1 MEWRD
6 QGIILSTRKHGE
18 NSVILEVFTPS
29 QGRHAGVVRGGTSRK
44 MTPIL
49 QPGGQVE
56 VSWKARLSEHIG
68 SFSVEPI
75 RSRAL
80 ALGDRFSL
88 AGLNA
93 VTGLLSFALPEREA
107 HLTLYERTEPLLDL
121 LGNNELWPLAYLQW
135 ELALLDELGFG
146 LDLRSCAVTGQ
157 TEGLTHIS
165 PKSGR
170 AVTRE
175 GAGEWLDRM
184 LPLPPILLGEGADE
198 DRDVLAGLQATG
210 YFLETKLAPSLGNKP
225 LPDARARF
233 LDALSRR
240 SIS

>member
-6 QGIILSTRKHGE
+6 QGIILSARKHGE

-56 VSWKARLSEHIG
+56 VQWKARLSEHIG
-68 SFSVEPI
+68 SFTVEPL
-75 RSRAL
+75 RSRAAVL
-80 ALGDRFSL
+80 GNRFALS
-88 AGLNA
+88 GLNA
-93 VTGLLSFALPEREA
+93 VTSLLAFALPEREA
-107 HLTLYERTEPLLDL
+107 HLALYERTEPLLDL
-121 LGNNELWPLAYLQW
+121 LGQDEIWPLAYLRW
-135 ELALLDELGFG
+135 ELSLLEDLGYG
-146 LDLRSCAVTGQ
+146 LDLSACAVTGQ

-170 AVTRE
+170 AVTQA

-184 LPLPPILLGEGADE
+184 LPLPPILLGEGDDDDQAI
-198 DRDVLAGLQATG
+198 LTALQTTG
-210 YFLETKLAPSLGNKP
+210 YFLEHKLAPSLGSRP
-225 LPDARARF
+225 LPDARERF

-240 SIS
+240 AA

>member
-56 VSWKARLSEHIG
+56 VSWKARLSGHIG
-68 SFSVEPI
+68 SFTVEPI

-93 VTGLLSFALPEREA
+93 VTALLSFALPERET
-107 HLTLYERTEPLLDL
+107 HLALYDRTEPLLDL
-121 LGNNELWPLAYLQW
+121 LGNNELWSLAYLHW

-146 LDLRSCAVTGQ
+146 LDLKSCAVTGQ

-170 AVTRE
+170 AVTRD

-184 LPLPPILLGEGADE
+184 LPLPPILLGEGAD
-198 DRDVLAGLQATG
+198 DDTDILAGLRTTG

-240 SIS
+240 SAS

>member
-18 NSVILEVFTPS
+18 NSVILEVFTPER
-29 QGRHAGVVRGGTSRK
+29 GRHAGVVRGGTSRK

-56 VSWKARLSEHIG
+56 VTWKARLADHIG
-68 SFSVEPI
+68 SFTVEPL
-75 RSRAL
+75 RSRASVL
-80 ALGDRFSL
+80 SDRFAL

-93 VTGLLSFALPEREA
+93 VTSLLSFALPDREA
-107 HLTLYERTEPLLDL
+107 HLSLYQKTAPLLDL
-121 LGNNELWPLAYLQW
+121 LGQNDIWPLGYLHW
-135 ELALLDELGFG
+135 ELALLEELGYG
-146 LDLRSCAVTGQ
+146 LDLSACAVTGR
-157 TEGLTHIS
+157 TEGLRYIS

-170 AVTRE
+170 AVTE
-175 GAGEWLDRM
+175 DGAGEWADRM
-184 LPLPPILLGEGADE
+184 LPLPEVLLGQGAD
-198 DRDVLAGLQATG
+198 DDQAVSEALRVTG
-210 YFLETKLAPSLGNKP
+210 YFLENKLAPSLGHKP

-240 SIS
+240 VAL

>member
-44 MTPIL
+44 LTPIL

-68 SFSVEPI
+68 SFTVEPI

-80 ALGDRFSL
+80 ALGDRFAL
-88 AGLNA
+88 AGLNT
-93 VTGLLSFALPEREA
+93 VTALLSFALPEREA
-107 HLTLYERTEPLLDL
+107 HGSLYDKTEPLLDL
-121 LGNNELWPLAYLQW
+121 LGQNELWPLAYLRW
-135 ELALLDELGFG
+135 EMVLLDDLGFG
-146 LDLRSCAVTGQ
+146 LDLSECAVTGA
-157 TEGLTHIS
+157 TEGLEFIS
-165 PKSGR
+165 PRSGR

-184 LPLPPILLGEGADE
+184 LPLPPLLVGEGPD
-198 DRDVLAGLQATG
+198 DDQAILDALRTTG
-210 YFLETKLAPSLGNKP
+210 YFLEHKLATSFGNNP
-225 LPDARARF
+225 LPEARARF
-233 LDALSRR
+233 LDLLSRR
-240 SIS
+240 AAV